1 METLDTCVVLVFMTY
16 RSLVVIPNSTVTI
29 QRTKRMFMSICL
41 RELDYVQSTEV
52 LTINAVCFP
61 NICSLVIS

>member
-1 METLDTCVVLVFMTY
+1 METLDTCIVLLFTAY
-16 RSLVVIPNSTVTI
+16 RSLVVIPNSTVTT
-29 QRTKRMFMSICL
+29 QRGERVFMRICL

-52 LTINAVCFP
+52 VTVNVVCFP